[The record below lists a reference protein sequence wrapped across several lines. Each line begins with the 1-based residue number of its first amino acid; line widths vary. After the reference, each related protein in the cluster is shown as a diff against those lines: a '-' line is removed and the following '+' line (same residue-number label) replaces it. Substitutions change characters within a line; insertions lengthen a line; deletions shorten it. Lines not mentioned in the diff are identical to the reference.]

1 VDGLGTGFYLI
12 AYVLLIA
19 LGAGNISFDAG
30 RRKAAE

>member
-1 VDGLGTGFYLI
+1 LI